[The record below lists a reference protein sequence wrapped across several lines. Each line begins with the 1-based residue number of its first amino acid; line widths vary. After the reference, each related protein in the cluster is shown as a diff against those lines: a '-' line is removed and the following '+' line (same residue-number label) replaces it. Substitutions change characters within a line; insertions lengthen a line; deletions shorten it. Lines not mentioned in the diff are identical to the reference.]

1 MTNLYEWQNGSLAI
15 PQLLIV
21 MSVFLAFA
29 IAAPFAIL
37 IYQVIKFKKLSFDK
51 SFMTKWLMAIIFIA
65 LAVSLI
71 FNIMSF
77 VFYFGQDIF
86 SNTNFSTAKTMVI
99 VFIVLD
105 AVIGV
110 GVYLTLIFANQ
121 YMAVGISKEVIY
133 IFGEIYQTE
142 KVISIVQDGK
152 HISLHIGVG
161 KRVVKRIRF
170 AATSMCGQCVQSA
183 TAIIGVGITEGKDK
197 EIYIAEV
204 QKRQDDFRKSMTKSS
219 SASTTS
225 AAKTS
230 KTSKTSKASAAK
242 AAPSEVKEDN
252 DDNKAE

>member
-1 MTNLYEWQNGSLAI
+1 
-15 PQLLIV
+15 
-21 MSVFLAFA
+21 
-29 IAAPFAIL
+29 
-37 IYQVIKFKKLSFDK
+37 
-51 SFMTKWLMAIIFIA
+51 MAIIFIA

-230 KTSKTSKASAAK
+230 KTSKASAAK